1 MGNYIFES
9 VNGTHHLFSRDQI
22 IANAI
27 WQRDEQHIT
36 PMYCRDFGKHGRSEP
51 GFLVASGMNGAI
63 VCVLRDNG
71 RHTIFQAWQG
81 EFIVDMKGVQTA

>member
-1 MGNYIFES
+1 MYIFDS
-9 VNGTHHLFSRDQI
+9 VNGTRHIFTREQI
-22 IANAI
+22 VTNAL

-36 PMYCRDFGKHGRSEP
+36 PHYCRDFGHGEYSEP

-81 EFIVDMKGVQTA
+81 EFIYSMKGVQTA